1 VKVITAWESHA
12 AQEGCGDFHLPWT
25 SARLILRQGRA
36 VRAVLKRG
44 WFMTTATTQPAR
56 PVIVQCPFCSAA
68 NRVDLT
74 RLASGPKCAKCGK
87 PLRLDRPQKVTDKDF
102 ERTIAGSSV
111 PVLVDFY
118 ADWCG
123 PCKAMAPTLDELAHK
138 RAGEALVVK
147 LDTEANP
154 LTASRFGIRGIP
166 TVISFEG
173 GKEKGRHV
181 GLADLKVL
189 EGLVSP

>member
-1 VKVITAWESHA
+1 
-12 AQEGCGDFHLPWT
+12 
-25 SARLILRQGRA
+25 
-36 VRAVLKRG
+36 
-44 WFMTTATTQPAR
+44 MTTATAQPAR

-123 PCKAMAPTLDELAHK
+123 PCKAMAPTLDEFARK
-138 RAGEALVVK
+138 RAGAVLVLK
-147 LDTEANP
+147 LDTDASP
-154 LTASRFGIRGIP
+154 VTAARFAIRGIP
-166 TVISFEG
+166 TLIAFQD
-173 GKEKGRHV
+173 GKERGRHV
-181 GLADLKVL
+181 GLADMNVL
-189 EGLVSP
+189 EGLSKK

>member
-1 VKVITAWESHA
+1 
-12 AQEGCGDFHLPWT
+12 
-25 SARLILRQGRA
+25 
-36 VRAVLKRG
+36 
-44 WFMTTATTQPAR
+44 MTTTTAPPAR
-56 PVIVQCPFCSAA
+56 RAIVHCPFCAAA

-74 RLASGPKCAKCGK
+74 RLASGPKCARCGK

-102 ERTIAGSSV
+102 DRTITGSSV

-123 PCKAMAPTLDELAHK
+123 PCKVMAPTLDEFAHR

-154 LTASRFGIRGIP
+154 ATASRFGIRGIP
-166 TVISFEG
+166 TLIAFQG

-181 GLADLKVL
+181 GVADMKVL
-189 EGLVSP
+189 EGLAGSSSAQPD